1 MEALIAFFLESTFL
15 GLWIFGWGKLS
26 RPVHLT
32 VLWCAVIGSWI
43 SAFFIIVANSW
54 MQHPVGVELVDG
66 KPVMT
71 DVWAVLSN
79 NTAIAAYTHTLFGAV
94 AVGGSFLVGISWY
107 HLYRRRK
114 DGIDTVGKDGRV
126 VVGSAPD
133 VPGRDKID
141 YKVWIKSLRIGAI
154 TGIIAF
160 AGVAITGDVQ
170 AKLMFEQQPMKMAS
184 AEGACHDG
192 TEFSVLTIGDPAS
205 NSCSQVQNVLE
216 IPGLLSF
223 LAKGDFTTPVH
234 GVTTLLPEYQE
245 RYGTTI
251 PDDPRYGDRAGEEI
265 NYQPIM
271 IVTYWASAP

>member
-184 AEGACHDG
+184 AEAHA
-192 TEFSVLTIGDPAS
+192 TTAPSSP
-205 NSCSQVQNVLE
+205 CSR
-216 IPGLLSF
+216 S
-223 LAKGDFTTPVH
+223 ATPRRTAARRSRTSSRSPVSS
-234 GVTTLLPEYQE
+234 
-245 RYGTTI
+245 RSS
-251 PDDPRYGDRAGEEI
+251 PRATSPRPSTA
-265 NYQPIM
+265 
-271 IVTYWASAP
+271 